1 MAEVLALDPDPL
13 ASLAAGRVPAIIIRG
28 ALPVARAR
36 SAAKRLAALS
46 SRFTRRS
53 PNYFTLGAHLHPH
66 LSASQPPEA
75 YASVA
80 KRWRN
85 EYASAQ
91 LLGPVGALHATLAG
105 LHLERP
111 SSALGSPTAGLSP
124 NTSVGTGGTRGT
136 APAARGTA
144 AVFRRQ
150 TVGNRFL
157 PPIDTLPPRG
167 WQHKRT
173 SSCSSSD
180 TVRHTGQLAT
190 TDFTSTV
197 WSRGTG
203 CPDLYRFNTQ
213 FSALL
218 MLQGAGECWT
228 RAVATAAGGW
238 CWAPSWDIVRKIC
251 VCGREWC

>member
-53 PNYFTLGAHLHPH
+53 PNHFTLGADLHPH
-66 LSASQPPEA
+66 LGASQPPEA

-190 TDFTSTV
+190 TDRLHEHCVVAGQGLPGSLPIQHSVLGPSDAPRGRRMLDAGGGDGGGRLVLGAFVGYSAEDLRV
-197 WSRGTG
+197 WS
-203 CPDLYRFNTQ
+203 
-213 FSALL
+213 
-218 MLQGAGECWT
+218 
-228 RAVATAAGGW
+228 
-238 CWAPSWDIVRKIC
+238 
-251 VCGREWC
+251 